1 MAKLRKM
8 LGDVNSKEC
17 VDMMRLIETQ
27 SKATLSAWAIDFAK
41 KEYLPIY
48 EKEGGSA
55 RLSEIIS
62 ACESYL
68 KGEMKSAEIKPQIKE
83 GQLIARDVTD
93 NPVLQAA
100 ARAIS
105 TACAV
110 IVTPTNALG
119 FLFYGAAAFAY
130 SEKGLNEAP
139 SVYDEIAPA
148 EFKKAHEGL
157 SKVAVK
163 DEKNPAKINWNC

>member
-62 ACESYL
+62 AWR
-68 KGEMKSAEIKPQIKE
+68 K
-83 GQLIARDVTD
+83 
-93 NPVLQAA
+93 
-100 ARAIS
+100 
-105 TACAV
+105 
-110 IVTPTNALG
+110 
-119 FLFYGAAAFAY
+119 
-130 SEKGLNEAP
+130 
-139 SVYDEIAPA
+139 
-148 EFKKAHEGL
+148 L
-157 SKVAVK
+157 S
-163 DEKNPAKINWNC
+163 